1 MKKEKGKRITKRAEF
16 LEKMDAI
23 IPWRMWIELIA
34 PYYPDG
40 KRGRPVKGIE
50 RMLRM
55 YLLQTWFDLSDERA
69 EDELSDS
76 ISMRKFARMEEGEEA
91 PDATTLLKFRHLLE
105 EHELN
110 RVIFEAQN
118 RILEETGHM
127 LRGGTIVDAT
137 IIPAPSS
144 TKNQEKK
151 RDGEMR
157 STKKNNNFFFG
168 MKAHIGAD
176 AFSGLVHSLRVTPAN
191 VPDVEMAAELLR
203 EDDKVMWGDNGYQGI
218 AKRPEIMGSEILSK
232 IDFRVN
238 CRRSSLPKVSEKAM
252 DWNRHMEYLKSSVR
266 SKVEFPFRI
275 VKRIFGFRKTAY
287 RGLKK
292 NENRLYMLFACSNL
306 YMLAGAGRTLSP
318 AW

>member
-1 MKKEKGKRITKRAEF
+1 
-16 LEKMDAI
+16 
-23 IPWRMWIELIA
+23 
-34 PYYPDG
+34 
-40 KRGRPVKGIE
+40 
-50 RMLRM
+50 MLRM

-76 ISMRKFARMEEGEEA
+76 ISTRKFARMEEGEEA
-91 PDATTLLKFRHLLE
+91 PDARTLLKFRHLLE
-105 EHELN
+105 KRELN
-110 RVIFEAQN
+110 RVIFETLN
-118 RILEETGHM
+118 GVLEETGHT

-144 TKNQEKK
+144 TKNQGKK

-176 AFSGLVHSLRVTPAN
+176 AFSGLVHTVRVTPAN
-191 VPDVEMAAELLR
+191 VSDVEMAAELLR

-218 AKRPEIMGSEILSK
+218 AKRPEIADSEILSQ

-238 CRRSSLPKVSEKAM
+238 CRRSSLAKVSEKAI
-252 DWNRHMEYLKSSVR
+252 DWKRHIEFLQSSV
-266 SKVEFPFRI
+266 KIKAEFPFRI

-292 NENRLYMLFACSNL
+292 NEKRFYTLFACSNL
-306 YMLAGAGRTLSP
+306 YMLVGAG
-318 AW
+318 